1 MTDILARTDPT
12 AAVETLWSAA
22 GLGDLAV
29 LESVLAD
36 DVRWENVGLP
46 AVRGRKAVLRVLS
59 AVNWPGAGFGVKIH
73 RITATGNTVM
83 TERTDVLIVGR
94 LHVGFWVCGVFE
106 VTPRGTIALWRDYAD
121 VLNITV
127 GFARGL
133 LGIAIPALR
142 PTLAH

>member
-46 AVRGRKAVLRVLS
+46 AVHGRKAVLRVLS

-83 TERTDVLIVGR
+83 TERTDVIIVGP
-94 LHVGFWVCGVFE
+94 LHIGFWVVGVTE
-106 VTPRGTIALWRDYAD
+106 HSDDGKITLWRDYGD
-121 VLNITV
+121 VLNVTL
-127 GFARGL
+127 GFLRGL
-133 LGIAIPALR
+133 LGIVFPSVR
-142 PTLAH
+142 PRL